1 MTFTVVKLVAA
12 LTLGLV
18 AAPLVP
24 DAQRAGKVLPWE
36 PAPRKVVLELQQ
48 ALSHA
53 RDRFQAMDEAGVL
66 RHVSDHYRTD
76 PLTKAAIREQLRVMF
91 ALYDTLRAQV
101 RIDDAWTAGDRA
113 WVFSTGEVSGR
124 LRGLGTWMSIF
135 AWQHEPEVARRE
147 KGGWRLYGYQQRPAC
162 GPRVRA
168 ARAPV
173 LVHLPE
179 GFPRVAGGTRA
190 PTEPVTPPGASR
202 EGRTAANEDERGGG
216 ERSTLGGGGRAILVG
231 ISLAERPGVDPG
243 VLMRPVVLAR
253 IAVPGPHDIE
263 QRFTESLPMVGAEVR
278 QIPEEL
284 PGLRE
289 APVGRQQEI
298 PLALQVVGHLMDE
311 RQDEEPLL
319 HCLVLPAHQDQIGLV
334 ATLRRVADVHEGRQD
349 VEALCQLVAD
359 FAGTKPQRGAA
370 VEQGRH
376 LPCAPTVRAREPA
389 CPRSDRLSMPASHR
403 VTPASTSTLRWGDCG
418 VAG

>member
-147 KGGWRLYGYQQRPAC
+147 KGGWRLYGYQQ
-162 GPRVRA
+162 
-168 ARAPV
+168 
-173 LVHLPE
+173 
-179 GFPRVAGGTRA
+179 
-190 PTEPVTPPGASR
+190 
-202 EGRTAANEDERGGG
+202 
-216 ERSTLGGGGRAILVG
+216 
-231 ISLAERPGVDPG
+231 
-243 VLMRPVVLAR
+243 
-253 IAVPGPHDIE
+253 
-263 QRFTESLPMVGAEVR
+263 
-278 QIPEEL
+278 
-284 PGLRE
+284 
-289 APVGRQQEI
+289 
-298 PLALQVVGHLMDE
+298 
-311 RQDEEPLL
+311 
-319 HCLVLPAHQDQIGLV
+319 
-334 ATLRRVADVHEGRQD
+334 
-349 VEALCQLVAD
+349 
-359 FAGTKPQRGAA
+359 
-370 VEQGRH
+370 
-376 LPCAPTVRAREPA
+376 
-389 CPRSDRLSMPASHR
+389 
-403 VTPASTSTLRWGDCG
+403 
-418 VAG
+418 